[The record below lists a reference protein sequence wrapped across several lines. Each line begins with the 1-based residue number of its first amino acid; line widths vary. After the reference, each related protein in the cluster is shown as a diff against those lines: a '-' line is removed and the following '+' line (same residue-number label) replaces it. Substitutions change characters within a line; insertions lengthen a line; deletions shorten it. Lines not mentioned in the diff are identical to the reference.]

1 MQELTDAIALSPDGT
16 RLVSGDSSG
25 AVRLFDAQTGG
36 KLREEHNSSFVNYVL
51 FSPDGKQYIAA
62 SVDGTALVRDT
73 ATGSTLF
80 PALTNSAT
88 IYDMSYSSDGKYIA
102 TAGLDG
108 VAKVWDANTGKEL
121 HTLQASSA
129 QVRGAH
135 FSANGTHLFTTG
147 MDGVIRE
154 YTLQTDEL
162 VELAKA
168 RLIRSWTTEEC
179 QSFCISSSAAVVEE
193 KVHHADIPH
202 RAIGWT
208 ADGPNHNSIP

>member
-1 MQELTDAIALSPDGT
+1 VAELSLPKIEGSFGAIAESPDGT
-16 RLVSGDSSG
+16 RLVVGDSSG
-25 AVRLFDAQTGG
+25 AVRLFDAQTG
-36 KLREEHNSSFVNYVL
+36 KMLREEHNPSFVVNVL

-73 ATGSTLF
+73 TTGSVLF
-80 PALTNSAT
+80 PTLTNSAT

-108 VAKVWDANTGKEL
+108 VAKVWDASSGKEL
-121 HTLQASSA
+121 HVLQANSA

-135 FSANGTHLFTTG
+135 FNANGTHLFTTG

-154 YTLQTDEL
+154 YTLNIEEL

-168 RLIRSWTTEEC
+168 RLTRTWTKDEC
-179 QSFCISSSAAVVEE
+179 QQYLHTEQCPSE
-193 KVHHADIPH
+193 P
-202 RAIGWT
+202 
-208 ADGPNHNSIP
+208 